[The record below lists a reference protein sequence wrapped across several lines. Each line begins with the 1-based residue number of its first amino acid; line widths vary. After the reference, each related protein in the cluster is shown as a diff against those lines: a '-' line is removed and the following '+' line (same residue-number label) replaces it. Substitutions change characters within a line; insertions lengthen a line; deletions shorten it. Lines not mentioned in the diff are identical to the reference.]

1 MNPLRFIM
9 LGGTVVLCVIVSA
22 VVQGQEGT
30 GEQVGKKVDKTVD
43 ELREGAK
50 IVAGRVQKGIEDV
63 RASVERLG
71 VEGRVYARLHWDK
84 ALHGA
89 SVSVD
94 VDKDGN
100 TTLRGTVLDEKAKAK
115 AEQLA
120 GDTVGV
126 QRVVNE
132 LKIQPPAQ

>member
-9 LGGTVVLCVIVSA
+9 LGGTVALCVIVTAGVRSE
-22 VVQGQEGT
+22 EGT
-30 GEQVGKKVDKTVD
+30 GEHVGKKVDQAIG

-50 IVAGRVQKGIEDV
+50 KVIEDV
-63 RASVERLG
+63 RGSVERLG

-84 ALHGA
+84 ALQGA
-89 SVSVD
+89 SISVD
-94 VDKDGN
+94 AGKDGN
-100 TTLRGTVLDEKAKAK
+100 TTLRGTLLDEKAKAK

-126 QRVVNE
+126 QRVANE
-132 LKIQPPAQ
+132 LKVQPPAQ

>member
-1 MNPLRFIM
+1 MNPLRFIV
-9 LGGTVVLCVIVSA
+9 LGGTVALCVIVTA
-22 VVQGQEGT
+22 DVRGAEGT
-30 GEQVGKKVDKTVD
+30 GEQVGKKVDQTIG

-50 IVAGRVQKGIEDV
+50 KVIEDV
-63 RASVERLG
+63 RASVERMG

-84 ALHGA
+84 ALQGA
-89 SVSVD
+89 SITVD
-94 VDKDGN
+94 VGKDGS

-132 LKIQPPAQ
+132 LKIQPTAQ